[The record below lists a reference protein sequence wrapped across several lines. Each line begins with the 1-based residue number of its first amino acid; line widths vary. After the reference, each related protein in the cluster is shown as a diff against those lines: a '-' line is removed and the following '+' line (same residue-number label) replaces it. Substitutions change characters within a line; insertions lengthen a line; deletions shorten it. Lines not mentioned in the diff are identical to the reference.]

1 MKNIL
6 NMLFVTRPLVLNPQ
20 LAAEIGLNEAIVLQ
34 QIKYWTDVTEHKKDG
49 LSWVYKTVA
58 DWESEFPFWSQP
70 TIRRTI
76 KSLEKSQLILCQ
88 KLHGHFFNDSS
99 NQTMWYALNLG
110 VAPCAQSDH
119 IDALN
124 LNTSNCSNRSHA
136 SDQSDH
142 FYTTDQ
148 NDHFS
153 TETTT
158 ETTSEITYSSS
169 QNSSDDNVKVRPDA
183 AIQTPE
189 GKYWGTEDDVKA
201 ANWIYQRVL
210 DVNSTARKPSLV
222 RWSDD
227 IRKMRN
233 ALNVTHRDI
242 CKLFKFANE
251 HHFWSEN
258 IQSPKKLR
266 HQWDTLQAQC
276 NSKNKQ
282 KKPAND
288 LDWNDTS
295 WADELNLEDFK

>member
-88 KLHGHFFNDSS
+88 KLHGHFFKDSS

-119 IDALN
+119 IDVLN

-169 QNSSDDNVKVRPDA
+169 QNSSDDKIKVRPEA
-183 AIQTPE
+183 AIQTE
-189 GKYWGTEDDVKA
+189 NGKFWGTADDVKTV
-201 ANWIYQRVL
+201 NWIYQRVVA
-210 DVNSTARKPSLV
+210 VNPTAPKPKIAH
-222 RWSDD
+222 WAND
-227 IRKMRN
+227 IRLMRN
-233 ALNVTHRDI
+233 ALNVNHHEI
-242 CKLFKFANE
+242 CQMFNFANK
-251 HHFWSEN
+251 HHFWAEN
-258 IQSPKKLR
+258 IQSPKSLRKQWEKLS
-266 HQWDTLQAQC
+266 AQR
-276 NSKNKQ
+276 NTIKQ
-282 KKPAND
+282 QPAND
-288 LDWNDTS
+288 LDWNNTD
-295 WADELNLEDFK
+295 WVEGLEVR